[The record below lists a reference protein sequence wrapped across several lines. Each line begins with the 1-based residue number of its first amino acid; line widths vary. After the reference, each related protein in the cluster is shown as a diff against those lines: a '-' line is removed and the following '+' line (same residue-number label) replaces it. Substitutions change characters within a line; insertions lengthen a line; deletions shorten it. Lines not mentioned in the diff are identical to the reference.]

1 MVDTLVY
8 DGDGLAASIIES
20 TREPAF
26 LHVASD
32 SMDVADTLVV
42 PDVDDTLVVLEADSP
57 LVEPSTCRND
67 TQDAPVMEPLQR
79 KLHIASGDIMEGQ
92 AAPELVSSE
101 VALDLGAPPAEGK
114 VAPSEVA
121 PEPVAPLRIDS
132 QDAAEAPPPPDAAGK
147 STPAQDE
154 VMELRPL
161 KPKGPGLSTS
171 RMKHYLQQARAV

>member
-67 TQDAPVMEPLQR
+67 M
-79 KLHIASGDIMEGQ
+79 
-92 AAPELVSSE
+92 LVVISWR
-101 VALDLGAPPAEGK
+101 ARLL
-114 VAPSEVA
+114 
-121 PEPVAPLRIDS
+121 
-132 QDAAEAPPPPDAAGK
+132 
-147 STPAQDE
+147 
-154 VMELRPL
+154 
-161 KPKGPGLSTS
+161 LSW
-171 RMKHYLQQARAV
+171 